1 MQGRDI
7 EKELKNGLPE
17 PVYMVVSEERGFLEN
32 IHSKFIEVIL
42 GGHNRDFNYDVFD
55 SSSSAGEIIDAA
67 STLPVL
73 APRRLVILK
82 DFHEFERSVIDDL
95 KSYFDDPCPST
106 CMLILSREYDNS
118 FKDITEKVY
127 VHQIKDDELYS
138 WIREV
143 CAKNDVEIS
152 REAVNYLI
160 ENIGNDPDMII
171 SEIERLIMS
180 GIDKI
185 DIDDVFAS
193 TSITREYSSFDLLD
207 AIRERKIDKVLKIIR
222 SMFSAS
228 ADSLRIAT
236 MIIGSLNWEF
246 RNLYRI
252 YINRGRRPEGM
263 KDSIYRK
270 MRSYL
275 KNYNENDYYEIFSAL
290 HEADIRLRTSIRPDV
305 VMESLMLRLLG
316 RKVY

>member
-1 MQGRDI
+1 MQSREI
-7 EKELKNGLPE
+7 EKEFIKALPE
-17 PVYMVVSEERGFLEN
+17 PLYIVVSEERGFLED
-32 IHSKFIEVIL
+32 IHTRFVDVIL
-42 GGHNRDFNYDVFD
+42 GDHNRDFNYDVFD
-55 SSSSAGEIIDAA
+55 SSSKAGEIIDAA

-73 APRRLVILK
+73 APRRLVTLK

-95 KSYFDDPCPST
+95 RSYFDNPCPST
-106 CMLILSREYDNS
+106 CMLILSREYDDS
-118 FKDITEKVY
+118 FKGITKKVY
-127 VHQIKDDELYS
+127 IHQIKDDELYS

-143 CAKNDVEIS
+143 CAKNDVEIT
-152 REAVNYLI
+152 REAIDYLI
-160 ENIGNDPDMII
+160 ENIGNDPDMIV
-171 SEIERLIMS
+171 SEIERLAMS

-207 AIRERKIDKVLKIIR
+207 AIRERKIDSVLRIMR

-228 ADSLRIAT
+228 ADSLKIAT

-252 YINRGRRPEGM
+252 HINRGRRPEGM
-263 KDSIYRK
+263 KESIYRR
-270 MRSYL
+270 MRSYFRD
-275 KNYNENDYYEIFSAL
+275 YTENDYYEIFSAL
-290 HEADIRLRTSIRPDV
+290 HEADIRLRTAIRPDV

-316 RKVY
+316 RKAY